1 MSRKEIIELIRK
13 KRSFLC
19 IGLDAD
25 PALIPA
31 CLRHYDDPVLEF
43 NKRIIEATSPYCVA
57 YKINT
62 AFYEAQ
68 GAAGW
73 QTMLRTRSLIPS
85 DALVIAD
92 AKRADV
98 QHSSHQYVKAF
109 FDRNAYGEGFDA
121 ITVSPYLGYD
131 ALQPFLN
138 YAGKWTIVLALTS
151 NSGAIDFQLQP
162 CGRQGRL
169 LYEEVIAVS
178 RQWGSPE
185 NMMYVIGAT
194 HVNSLP
200 KVRRLIPEHFL
211 LIPGVGSQGGSL
223 ADVVKSCITPSC
235 GLLVN
240 VSRAVLYAANDAQFA
255 VAAAEVA
262 QSWARQMEAA
272 LRAHT
277 ELLKVS

>member
-1 MSRKEIIELIRK
+1 MSRTEIIEQIRR

-25 PALIPA
+25 PALIPS
-31 CLRHYDDPVLEF
+31 CLRHYEDPVFEF

-68 GAAGW
+68 GAPGW
-73 QTMLRTRSLIPS
+73 QTMLHTRSLIPS
-85 DALVIAD
+85 DVFVIAD

-98 QHSSHQYVKAF
+98 RHSSEQYAKAF
-109 FDRNAYGEGFDA
+109 FDRNVFGQGFDA
-121 ITVSPYLGYD
+121 VTVSPYLGHD
-131 ALQPFLN
+131 AVQPFLN
-138 YAGKWTIVLALTS
+138 YAGKWTILLALTS
-151 NSGAIDFQLQP
+151 NPGAFDFQLQP
-162 CGRQGRL
+162 CGNQGRL

-178 RQWGSPE
+178 RHWGSAD

-194 HVNSLP
+194 QVDRLHTI
-200 KVRRLIPEHFL
+200 RRLIPDHFL
-211 LIPGVGSQGGSL
+211 LIPGVGSQGGTL
-223 ADVVKSCITPSC
+223 ADVVTSCITPSC

-262 QSWARQMEAA
+262 RTWAQQMEEA

-277 ELLKVS
+277 ELMKLG